1 MLEQIKIVRLQSGE
15 DIIAGY
21 VEDTESEMVQ
31 LINPMTVFFKKLSSG
46 SSLLMVSPWL
56 PVEIVENDSAMIYTS
71 DILTVVDPKQN
82 VIDYYN
88 KTLLELKNYKQQT
101 QESTLDWGD
110 DDEEEDYF
118 DGDELSEEEI
128 KEALEEL
135 KSQQKKLLH

>member
-21 VEDTESEMVQ
+21 IENTETEMVQ

-46 SSLLMVSPWL
+46 TSLLMVSPWL

-82 VIDYYN
+82 VIDYYQ
-88 KTLLELKNYKQQT
+88 KTLIELENYKNET
-101 QESTLDWGD
+101 EESTLDWGD
-110 DDEEEDYF
+110 DEED
-118 DGDELSEEEI
+118 ELEEYSEEDI
-128 KEALEEL
+128 KEALEEI
-135 KSQQKKLLH
+135 KNNKKLLH

>member
-1 MLEQIKIVRLQSGE
+1 MLNQIKIVRLQSGE

-21 VEDTESEMVQ
+21 IEDTESEMVQ
-31 LINPMTVFFKKLSSG
+31 LINPMTVFFKKLASG

-56 PVEIVENDSAMIYTS
+56 PVEIVENDSAMIYSS

-82 VIDYYN
+82 IIDYYN
-88 KTLLELKNYKQQT
+88 KTLLELENYKVES

-110 DDEEEDYF
+110 EDEYDDELSEY
-118 DGDELSEEEI
+118 SEEEI

-135 KSQQKKLLH
+135 KTQGKKLLH